1 MEGVFTR
8 TFGLG
13 VLPQSLTQQTSQEPH
28 MHSDSV
34 TTSRS
39 PSHTWARGMSLRRP
53 SQLFITRLLARSLA
67 RLISLLWGISIGSD
81 VLRVEGLL
89 LVSESNG

>member
-8 TFGLG
+8 TFGIG
-13 VLPQSLTQQTSQEPH
+13 VLPPFVQSLTQQTSQEPH

-39 PSHTWARGMSLRRP
+39 HTWAWHDRGMSLRRP
-53 SQLFITRLLARSLA
+53 GQLFITRLLA

-81 VLRVEGLL
+81 VL
-89 LVSESNG
+89 